1 MIRAVIDTNILFEGL
16 SNRGPCGKVLDAWVA
31 RRFVPCVSTA
41 LALEYEEVLANKFS
55 ALRRESVL
63 AALQARL
70 TRAEY
75 VPIISR
81 VRPMSPDPDDD
92 FVIECAYNAG
102 ALLVTHNTREFERVA
117 GLRVDTASTIKRYL
131 NADHELV
138 AETALG
144 IPVLRAS
151 VLLDRLTE

>member
-16 SNRGPCGKVLDAWVA
+16 SNRGPCGEVLDAWVA

-41 LALEYEEVLANKFS
+41 LALEYEEALANKFS
-55 ALRRESVL
+55 ARRRDTVL
-63 AALQARL
+63 AALQALL
-70 TRAEY
+70 TRAAY

-102 ALLVTHNTREFERVA
+102 ALLVTHNTRD
-117 GLRVDTASTIKRYL
+117 LKI
-131 NADHELV
+131 

-144 IPVLRAS
+144 IPVLGAS